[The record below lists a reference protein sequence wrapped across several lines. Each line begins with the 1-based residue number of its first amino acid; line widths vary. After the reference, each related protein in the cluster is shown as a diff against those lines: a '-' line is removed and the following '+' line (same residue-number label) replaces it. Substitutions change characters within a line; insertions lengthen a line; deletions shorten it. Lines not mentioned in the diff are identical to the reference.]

1 VNCSTTNIKLSL
13 SDLDLRTPLNGLAPE
28 RSPGL
33 HVSDLYRR
41 IAVDSGIL
49 KSVGDDEEM
58 NPLVLGVGMAWEEFC
73 VTLAACENVIWQP
86 GERVCDGVI
95 LSPDGWDFQ
104 ANRLEEFKA
113 TWTSSASKS
122 GGEKTIEEMWLYRVQ
137 MMAYCYA
144 MGTVLARLH
153 VLFINGNYRYE
164 GVGPQPV
171 YRVYEMEFTKRELK
185 RNWEMLMREKERQ
198 VASGKNNG

>member
-1 VNCSTTNIKLSL
+1 MKWSSTDIQLTLE
-13 SDLDLRTPLNGLAPE
+13 DLDLRTPLGRVPSE

-49 KSVGDDEEM
+49 KCVTDDEAM
-58 NPLVLGVGMAWEEFC
+58 NPLVLAVGMAWEEYC
-73 VTLAACENVIWQP
+73 VTLPWCEDVAWQP
-86 GERVCDGVI
+86 GERLVDGVF
-95 LSPDGWDFQ
+95 LSPDGWDFKL
-104 ANRLEEFKA
+104 NRLEEFKA
-113 TWTSSASKS
+113 TWTSSASKDQS
-122 GGEKTIEEMWLYRVQ
+122 IKTLEEMWLYRVQ

-144 MGTVLARLH
+144 MGTALARLH

-171 YRVYEMEFTKRELK
+171 YRIYEVEFTKRELR
-185 RNWEMLMREKERQ
+185 RNWEMLMREKERNDDD
-198 VASGKNNG
+198 VPF